1 MKNKELKNFAKKIA
15 KQQEIID
22 SNNSSQEEKEKAMV
36 KIEELSRK
44 VHNFNDL
51 IIIDEMVLEIL
62 SKQKQK

>member
-22 SNNSSQEEKEKAMV
+22 SNNSNQEEKEKAV
-36 KIEELSRK
+36 AKIEELSRK

>member
-15 KQQEIID
+15 KQQKIID

>member
-1 MKNKELKNFAKKIA
+1 MKNFAKKIA

-22 SNNSSQEEKEKAMV
+22 SNNSSQEEKEKAIV

>member
-36 KIEELSRK
+36 KIEGLSRK

>member
-22 SNNSSQEEKEKAMV
+22 SNNSSQEEKEKAVV

-62 SKQKQK
+62 SKQK

>member
-15 KQQEIID
+15 KKQEIID
-22 SNNSSQEEKEKAMV
+22 SNNSSQEEKEKAIV

-51 IIIDEMVLEIL
+51 IIIDEMILEIL

>member
-22 SNNSSQEEKEKAMV
+22 SNNSSQEEKEKAIV